1 MPGDTDATFPGLP
14 DSNVKNNVLLP
25 GSTNNYTNVY
35 EMYNYSTARV
45 VSASTL
51 RCNGISFNYSL
62 SEKFAK
68 MFFCKHISL
77 GASVSN
83 PFAIVSKDF
92 RGRDAEVATGS
103 QPRTRSYNFNLSL
116 TF

>member
-1 MPGDTDATFPGLP
+1 MPFSPGLP
-14 DSNVKNNVLLP
+14 DSNVKNNILLP
-25 GSTNNYTNVY
+25 GSNNLYTNPY

-51 RCNGISFNYSL
+51 RYNNISINYAL
-62 SEKFAK
+62 SERFAK
-68 MFFCKHISL
+68 KIFCKYISL
-77 GASVSN
+77 GASISN

-92 RGRDAEVATGS
+92 RGRDAEVATGN
-103 QPRTRSYNFNLSL
+103 QPRTRSYNLNLSL